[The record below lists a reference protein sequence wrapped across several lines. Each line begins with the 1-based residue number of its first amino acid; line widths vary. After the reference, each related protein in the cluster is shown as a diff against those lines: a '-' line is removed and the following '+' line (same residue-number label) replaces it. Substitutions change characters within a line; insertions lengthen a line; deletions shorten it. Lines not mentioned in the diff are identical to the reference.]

1 MSSPADRRDAA
12 LLELLRRLAA
22 QDYDFVAITPASH
35 ARVVARPRLTRRDGR
50 DVFGWSL
57 DFARGDIDPSLLAS
71 LAAADALEPVGD
83 RWRSRVR
90 VARLDDRLLLHSA
103 YPTEADD
110 AVFLGPDSYRFARLI
125 AAELAGRT
133 IRRAA
138 DIGTGAGVGAFALAA
153 VAPAARIVATDR
165 NREAIRL
172 ARINAVHAGLA
183 VEFRKAA
190 LLDGT
195 DGDFDAIIAN
205 PPYIRDP
212 DHRLYR
218 DGGGDGTAIALAMA
232 SAALPRLRPGG
243 RLILYTGA
251 PIVAGR
257 DALRPA
263 LAHLAERHGGALRY
277 AELDPDVFGE
287 ELDSPAYADVERIA
301 LVAAM
306 IDAAPGPADAR

>member
-12 LLELLRRLAA
+12 LLELLRCLEA
-22 QDYDFVAITPASH
+22 QHYDFVAITPASH
-35 ARVVARPRLTRRDGR
+35 ARVIARPRPPRRDAR

-57 DFARGDIDPSLLAS
+57 DFAPGDIDPALLAA
-71 LAAADALEPVGD
+71 LGAADALAPVGD

-90 VARLDDRLLLHSA
+90 VARLDGRLLLHSA

-125 AAELAGRT
+125 AGELAGRP

-153 VAPAARIVATDR
+153 AAPAAEIVATDP
-165 NREAIRL
+165 NPHAIRL
-172 ARINAVHAGLA
+172 ARINAMHAGLA
-183 VEFRKAA
+183 VDFHASA
-190 LLDGT
+190 LLDETQGE
-195 DGDFDAIIAN
+195 FDAIVAN

-212 DHRLYR
+212 GHRLYR
-218 DGGGDGTAIALAMA
+218 DGGGDGTAIALEMA
-232 SAALPRLRPGG
+232 AAALPRLRPGG
-243 RLILYTGA
+243 RLLLYTGA

-257 DALRPA
+257 DPLRAA
-263 LAHLAERHGGALRY
+263 LADLAARQGAALRY

-287 ELDSPAYADVERIA
+287 ELANPAYADVERIA
-301 LVAAM
+301 LVAAA
-306 IDAAPGPADAR
+306 IDAAPE